1 MGPPVLDSA
10 NGIRTRVPAL
20 RGLCPGPLDDS
31 AILGADRADE
41 KVGFRDAFSL
51 VLDRLVRPIARSRP
65 GRNRTCNPRFWR
77 PVLYQLSYG
86 PTALWSQR
94 RSHAFPGWLTG
105 LEPATSGATV
115 RRSNRLSYNHH
126 GGFVPPFCEP
136 AILASRARP
145 GQVESHANPVSARNL
160 PLGPP
165 IDRNCTG
172 VKSFALNY
180 RSGAAGLRA
189 KFVSRY
195 RLGY

>member
-1 MGPPVLDSA
+1 MGPPHLPDSA

-31 AILGADRADE
+31 ATLH
-41 KVGFRDAFSL
+41 
-51 VLDRLVRPIARSRP
+51 RP
-65 GRNRTCNPRFWR
+65 GGNRTPNPRFWR

>member
-31 AILGADRADE
+31 AILGADQ
-41 KVGFRDAFSL
+41 L

-160 PLGPP
+160 PLDPP

-180 RSGAAGLRA
+180 RSGAAGLGA